1 MTEDHASL
9 RERLHRPRA
18 SHRSGFDAL
27 VALVAFAFVAGP
39 LLGPGLARTLAPSAA
54 LSAAPWMGAPLRGL
68 LPTAGRTGSGDQGA
82 GTADPAGPSIMALDA
97 AAHANDAVRFT
108 PGGRV
113 TIPFSPR
120 ADDHW
125 AVGGVAPQS
134 LPAGAASG
142 RSMATSRQGS
152 VWASGSLAGPLGPL
166 GSIGSIGALG
176 SIHPIDGSSLLAG
189 SAFGATAASY
199 PLRAIDPLAPAAGSD
214 LRRQVFGFLP
224 YWTLGDSS
232 TVLKYDLL
240 STIAYFGVGVD
251 SSGNLQKQNADG
263 STTAGW
269 AGWTSSDLTATIE
282 AAHQR
287 GTRVV
292 LTVQSFAW
300 TSTQAANQAALLG
313 SGTAQANL
321 AQQIAAAVRDR
332 GADGVNLDFEP
343 LTAGHEADF
352 TAFVRLLR
360 SQLDAIAPGY
370 QLTFDTT
377 GYIGNYPIEDATA
390 PGAADAIFIMGY
402 DYRTAPASSAG
413 SVAPLTGPNHDLTD
427 TAFAYVSR
435 VPAAKLIMGIPY
447 YGRAW
452 STVSDAP
459 NAKTQNG
466 TKYGQSVSVNYTDA
480 VDLAAKYGRRWD
492 AVEQSAW
499 FAYQRQNCS
508 TTYGCVTTWR
518 EVYYDDAQSLGAKYD
533 MVNRFGLRGAGMWA
547 LGYDGARPELYQ
559 ALVDKFIHDTTPP
572 EAGIQVLPPTQGDE
586 GFPVSWSATDLS
598 PIANYDVQVAADGG
612 PWTAWLSGTTATTG
626 IYLGSTAHAYAFR
639 VRATD
644 SKGNVGTWD
653 VANQAATTTPSLGVG
668 GFALVA
674 ADTLSVR
681 TRPTTSG
688 ALVDR
693 LAAGDVVAITDGPVS
708 ANGYSWY
715 QVTGPLSSWSPT
727 NPVLAG
733 NWVAAGSGSVP
744 YLTARQA
751 PNATVVAAG
760 ISGLSLGAGIGTTA
774 IRAFSP
780 NGDGSADTLA
790 VQWQNNV
797 PLDSLTL
804 HVFGADGTEVGTE
817 PMPAAAPG
825 PQTWAWD
832 GRAGGAVLPDG
843 QYLLQVVGQGGG
855 RTYSAPFAGPMPP
868 DRLPAFGV
876 TIDTV
881 APTLTSATIS
891 GLVISP
897 NGDGRFDTIALAA
910 TSAGGGTH
918 WQFSA
923 APIVADVVGAPVRT
937 IVGTGGAPKL
947 SWDGRGDAAAILPAA
962 AYRLSLA
969 VLDDA
974 GNAVAK
980 TWDVTLDATAPTSAA
995 SATPPVFSPDGDG
1008 SADTTTIDWTAGE
1021 SLPATVLITHGKTQ
1035 VRSFRTAAALA
1046 GHLRWDGRNASGQFV
1061 ADGSYLVRVI
1071 LTDAAG
1077 NQGAASLA
1085 VKVDRT
1091 AGWLRWSSAAFYPQD
1106 GDALARTAALTFRL
1120 TRSATTT
1127 LQLVDA
1133 AGAVVRTA
1141 WTNRSLAA
1149 GAFSWTWD
1157 GKAAGTFVVPGTYTA
1172 VLTSTSP
1179 LGTTTLRRAILV
1191 DAFIVRLSATTLAVG
1206 QTLTVAFQSVEPL
1219 STRPVVTFS
1228 QPGVKPITRTATLL
1242 STNRYTVSFTVDAGT
1257 PGIASIRVLAR
1268 DARGGIN
1275 GSLRSV
1281 TIQ

>member
-1 MTEDHASL
+1 MTDDRASL
-9 RERLHRPRA
+9 RERLHRSRA
-18 SHRSGFDAL
+18 SRRIGFRALAAL
-27 VALVAFAFVAGP
+27 VALVLV
-39 LLGPGLARTLAPSAA
+39 AA
-54 LSAAPWMGAPLRGL
+54 LSVVVPNVASVPGTLSATTSAGGGAVSVEPQ
-68 LPTAGRTGSGDQGA
+68 P
-82 GTADPAGPSIMALDA
+82 GTSDPAGPSIMALDA
-97 AAHANDAVRFT
+97 AAHANDPVRFA

-120 ADDHW
+120 PDDHW

-142 RSMATSRQGS
+142 RSMASSRQGS
-152 VWASGSLAGPLGPL
+152 VWAPGSLVGRL
-166 GSIGSIGALG
+166 GSSAPPTATSDAPTGA
-176 SIHPIDGSSLLAG
+176 IHPIDGPSLQSGTVLRAN
-189 SAFGATAASY
+189 AASY

-240 STIAYFGVGVD
+240 STIAYFGVGADAV
-251 SSGNLQKQNADG
+251 GNLLKQNGDG
-263 STTAGW
+263 STTSGW

-292 LTVQSFAW
+292 LTVQAFAW
-300 TSTQAANQAALLG
+300 TSTQAANQSTLLG
-313 SGTAQANL
+313 SPAAQLNL

-343 LTAGHEADF
+343 LSAGHEADF
-352 TAFVRLLR
+352 TAFLRLLR

-390 PGAADAIFIMGY
+390 PGGADAIFIMGY
-402 DYRTAPASSAG
+402 DYRTAPASNAG
-413 SVAPLTGPNHDLTD
+413 SIAPLTGPNYDLTD
-427 TAFAYVSR
+427 TAFAYLSR
-435 VPAAKLIMGIPY
+435 VPASKLIMGIPY

-459 NAKTQNG
+459 NAKTQSG
-466 TKYGQSVSVNYTDA
+466 AKYGQSVAVNYTDA
-480 VDLAAKYGRRWD
+480 VDLAAKYGRRYD

-499 FAYQRQNCS
+499 FAYQRQNCGTS
-508 TTYGCVTTWR
+508 GCVTTWR
-518 EVYYDDAQSLGAKYD
+518 EVYYDDAQSLRAKYD
-533 MVNRFGLRGAGMWA
+533 MINRFGLRGAGIWA
-547 LGYDGARPELYQ
+547 LGYDGTRPELYQ
-559 ALVDKFIHDTTPP
+559 ALVDKFINDTTPP
-572 EAGIQVLPPTQGDE
+572 EAGIQVLAPIQGDE
-586 GFPVSWSATDLS
+586 GFTVAWSATDLS
-598 PIANYDVQVAADGG
+598 PIRNYDVQASADGG
-612 PWTAWLSGTTATTG
+612 PWTAWLTGTTAAAG
-626 IYLGSTAHAYAFR
+626 IYLGSTGHAYAFR

-644 SKGNVGTWD
+644 SKGNVGGWD
-653 VANQAATTTPSLGVG
+653 VANQAVVTPALGTG
-668 GFALVA
+668 GFAVVA
-674 ADTLSVR
+674 SDTLSVR

-693 LAAGDVVAITDGPVS
+693 LSAGDIVAITDGPVS

-715 QVTGPLSSWSPT
+715 QVTGPLTSWSPT

-744 YLTARQA
+744 YLSARQA

-760 ISGLSLGAGIGTTA
+760 ISGLSSGTGAGPAA
-774 IRAFSP
+774 IRALSP

-790 VQWQNNV
+790 VQWRNNV
-797 PLDSLTL
+797 ALDSLTL
-804 HVFGADGTEVGTE
+804 HVFGADGSEVGTE
-817 PMPAAAPG
+817 PVPAVAPG

-832 GRAGGAVLPDG
+832 GRAGGPILPDG
-843 QYLLQVVGQGGG
+843 QYMLQLVGKAGAQ
-855 RTYSAPFAGPMPP
+855 TYSAPFAGTMTP

-881 APTLTSATIS
+881 APTLTSATVS

-910 TSAGGGTH
+910 GSTGGATH

-923 APIVADVVGAPVRT
+923 APMVAGVAGVPVRT
-937 IVGTGGAPKL
+937 ISGTGGAPKF
-947 SWDGRGDAAAILPAA
+947 SWDGRGDAAAVLPDG

-980 TWDVTLDATAPTSAA
+980 TWDITLDVTAPTVAA
-995 SATPPVFSPDGDG
+995 SATPAVFSPDGDG
-1008 SADTTTIDWTAGE
+1008 WTDTTMIDWTASE
-1021 SLPATVLITHGKTQ
+1021 ALPATVLITRGTTR
-1035 VRSFRTAAALA
+1035 VRSFHGSA
-1046 GHLRWDGRNASGQFV
+1046 GLTGSVRWDGRDASGRLV
-1061 ADGSYLVRVI
+1061 ADGPYLVSVI

-1077 NQGAASLA
+1077 NQGLASTA

-1106 GDALARTAALTFRL
+1106 GDALARTAAITFRL
-1120 TRSATTT
+1120 SRRATTT
-1127 LQLVDA
+1127 LQLVD
-1133 AGAVVRTA
+1133 GSGTVVRTA

-1149 GAFSWTWD
+1149 GAVSWTWD
-1157 GKAAGTFVVPGTYTA
+1157 GKAAGNFVMPGTYTA
-1172 VLTSTSP
+1172 LLTSTSA

-1191 DAFIVRLSATTLAVG
+1191 DAFIVRLSATTLTSG
-1206 QTLTVAFQSVEPL
+1206 ETLTIAFQSVEPL
-1219 STRPVVTFS
+1219 STRPTVTFS
-1228 QPGVKPITRTATLL
+1228 QPGVAPVSRTASLV
-1242 STNRYTVSFTVDAGT
+1242 STNRYAVSFTVAAGT
-1257 PGIASIRVLAR
+1257 PGAATIRILAR
-1268 DARGGIN
+1268 DSAGRVN
-1275 GSLRSV
+1275 SSLRTV

>member
-1 MTEDHASL
+1 MTDDRASL
-9 RERLHRPRA
+9 RGRLHRSRPFR
-18 SHRSGFDAL
+18 RSGFRAL
-27 VALVAFAFVAGP
+27 AALAALAFAAGP
-39 LLGPGLARTLAPSAA
+39 LLSPGLVRTGVPSVVPPVVPPIVAPSPA
-54 LSAAPWMGAPLRGL
+54 L
-68 LPTAGRTGSGDQGA
+68 LPAAGSADHGTGS
-82 GTADPAGPSIMALDA
+82 ADPAGPSIIALDA
-97 AAHANDAVRFT
+97 AAHANDPVRFT

-120 ADDHW
+120 PDDHW
-125 AVGGVAPQS
+125 TVGGAAPQP
-134 LPAGAASG
+134 LQAGAASG
-142 RSMATSRQGS
+142 RSMAASRQGS
-152 VWASGSLAGPLGPL
+152 VWAPGSLAGRFGAAAPLAATSGVL
-166 GSIGSIGALG
+166 TSA
-176 SIHPIDGSSLLAG
+176 IHPIDGPSLPAG
-189 SAFGATAASY
+189 TAFRAEAASY
-199 PLRAIDPLAPAAGSD
+199 PLGAIDPLAPAAGSD

-240 STIAYFGVGVD
+240 STIAYFGVGAD
-251 SSGNLQKQNADG
+251 AGGNLLKQNADG
-263 STTAGW
+263 SMTAGW
-269 AGWTSSDLTATIE
+269 AGWTSSDLTATID

-292 LTVQSFAW
+292 LTVQAFAW
-300 TSTQAANQAALLG
+300 TSTQAANQSTLLG
-313 SGTAQANL
+313 SPAAQLNL

-343 LTAGHEADF
+343 LTTGHEADF
-352 TAFVRLLR
+352 TAFLRLLR

-390 PGAADAIFIMGY
+390 PGGADAIFIMGY
-402 DYRTAPASSAG
+402 DYRTAPSSNAG
-413 SVAPLTGPNHDLTD
+413 SVAPLTGPNYDLTD
-427 TAFAYVSR
+427 TAFAYLSR
-435 VPAAKLIMGIPY
+435 VPASKLIMGIPY

-459 NAKTQNG
+459 NAKTQSG
-466 TKYGQSVSVNYTDA
+466 AKYGQSVAVNYTDA
-480 VDLAAKYGRRWD
+480 VDLAAKYGRRYD

-499 FAYQRQNCS
+499 FAYQRQNCGTS
-508 TTYGCVTTWR
+508 GCVTTWR
-518 EVYYDDAQSLGAKYD
+518 EVYYDDAQSLRAKYD
-533 MVNRFGLRGAGMWA
+533 MINRFGLRGAGMWA
-547 LGYDGARPELYQ
+547 LGYDGTRPELYQ

-572 EAGIQVLPPTQGDE
+572 EAGIQVLAPTQGDE
-586 GFPVSWSATDLS
+586 GFTVAWSATDLS
-598 PIANYDVQVAADGG
+598 PIRNYDVQAAADGG
-612 PWTAWLSGTTATTG
+612 PWTAWLTGTGSTAG
-626 IYLGSTAHAYAFR
+626 IYLGSTGHAYAFR

-644 SKGNVGTWD
+644 SKGNVGSWD
-653 VANQAATTTPSLGVG
+653 IANQAVAAPTLGTG
-668 GFALVA
+668 GFAVVA

-693 LAAGDVVAITDGPVS
+693 LSAGDIVAITDGPVS

-715 QVTGPLSSWSPT
+715 QITGPLTSWSPT
-727 NPVLAG
+727 TPVLAG
-733 NWVAAGSGSVP
+733 NWVAAGSGSLA
-744 YLTARQA
+744 YLSVRQA

-760 ISGLSLGAGIGTTA
+760 ISGLSVGTGAVTPA

-790 VQWQNNV
+790 VQWRNDV

-817 PMPAAAPG
+817 PMPALAPG
-825 PQTWAWD
+825 PQTWTWD
-832 GRAGGAVLPDG
+832 GRAGGPILPDG
-843 QYLLQVVGQGGG
+843 QYMLQLVGKAGAQ
-855 RTYSAPFAGPMPP
+855 TYSAPFAGPMTA

-881 APTLTSATIS
+881 APTLTTATVS
-891 GLVISP
+891 GLIISP
-897 NGDGRFDTIALAA
+897 NGDGRFDTIVLAA
-910 TSAGGGTH
+910 TSTGGATH

-923 APIVADVVGAPVRT
+923 APVVAGVVGAPVRT

-947 SWDGRGDAAAILPAA
+947 SWDGRGDAAAVLPDG

-980 TWDVTLDATAPTSAA
+980 TWDVTLDATPPAITA
-995 SATPPVFSPDGDG
+995 SATPAVFSPDGDG
-1008 SADTTTIDWTAGE
+1008 STDTTTIQWTAGE
-1021 SLPATVLITHGKTQ
+1021 SPPAIVVITHGKTL
-1035 VRSFRTAAALA
+1035 VRSFRAAAGLA
-1046 GHLRWDGRNASGQFV
+1046 GSVRWDGRDASQRLV
-1061 ADGSYLVRVI
+1061 ADGSYLVRAI

-1077 NQGAASLA
+1077 NQGVAAMS

-1091 AGWLRWSSAAFYPQD
+1091 AGWLRWSPGSFYPQD

-1120 TRSATTT
+1120 SRSATTT

-1133 AGAVVRTA
+1133 AGTVVRTV

-1149 GAFSWTWD
+1149 GTVKWTWD
-1157 GKAAGTFVVPGTYTA
+1157 GKAAGKFVVPATYTA
-1172 VLTSTSP
+1172 LLTTTSA

-1191 DAFIVRLSATTLAVG
+1191 DAFIVRLSVTTLTVG

-1228 QPGVKPITRTATLL
+1228 QPGIAPVTRTATLV
-1242 STNRYTVSFTVDAGT
+1242 STNRYTVSFTVAAGT
-1257 PGIASIRVLAR
+1257 PGTATIRILAR
-1268 DARGGIN
+1268 DSASRVN
-1275 GSLRSV
+1275 SSLRTV